1 MKEAMMRDAIRWLG
15 YGLAGVGAVLIL
27 LGVLDSRPQSFGSHM
42 SAAAQVAAQNWDSAR
57 AGQRFLLG
65 MLALFGG
72 AVLVAL
78 TLKREE

>member
-1 MKEAMMRDAIRWLG
+1 MKEALMRDAIRWLG
-15 YGLAGVGAVLIL
+15 YGLVGVGAVLIL

-65 MLALFGG
+65 MLAAIGG
-72 AVLVAL
+72 GVMIAL